1 MTDTDIIQLAIQI
14 GRESAKE
21 SCLLTLQT
29 QGFDVNPVEEVS
41 ENYAYKKILRP
52 YGLGL
57 VTLHQAVKDKVV
69 PEPIKRG
76 KSKFYNRES
85 IYKLIKLKTS
95 HWRGI

>member
-1 MTDTDIIQLAIQI
+1 MTDTDIIQLASKIA
-14 GRESAKE
+14 RESV
-21 SCLLTLQT
+21 LLTLQT

-57 VTLHQAVKDKVV
+57 VTLRQAVKDKVV

>member
-1 MTDTDIIQLAIQI
+1 MTDTDIIQLASKIA
-14 GRESAKE
+14 RESV
-21 SCLLTLQT
+21 LLTLQT

-57 VTLHQAVKDKVV
+57 VTLHQAVKDKIV

>member
-1 MTDTDIIQLAIQI
+1 MTDTDIIQLASKIA
-14 GRESAKE
+14 RESV
-21 SCLLTLQT
+21 LLTLRT

-57 VTLHQAVKDKVV
+57 TTLRQAVDDKVI
-69 PEPIKRG
+69 PEPVKRG
-76 KSKFYNRES
+76 KTKFYNRES

-95 HWRGI
+95 HWRGLGL